1 MQNKKIFFLKMMKMQ
16 TKEIFLK
23 MMKMQNNQI
32 FLKMMKMQ
40 NKVQNKDIFLNMMK
54 MQNKEILHLISCHLF
69 KERSGKGVGGGGVGV
84 YTRFLGV
91 MTSFRRKW
99 HNSTTINQRG
109 WKYTFSE
116 RSLNFLSENVNF
128 MSVVSVV

>member
-1 MQNKKIFFLKMMKMQ
+1 MIKMQ
-16 TKEIFLK
+16 TSETFLK
-23 MMKMQNNQI
+23 MMKMQNKI

-40 NKVQNKDIFLNMMK
+40 NKMQNKEIFLNMMK
-54 MQNKEILHLISCHLF
+54 MQNKEIFLNMMKMQNKEIFYLISCHLF
-69 KERSGKGVGGGGVGV
+69 KDGGGG

-109 WKYTFSE
+109 
-116 RSLNFLSENVNF
+116 
-128 MSVVSVV
+128 